1 MLLGMSSPDCL
12 QGLSITLGTT
22 LLLLSPLYSVLSFSG
37 HLETGPTGPSF

>member
-22 LLLLSPLYSVLSFSG
+22 LPLSPLYSVLSFSG